1 MLLFHETQIFTS
13 YLLVVDYLL
22 YLLST
27 IPLTMYNICICIDTV
42 GHKIQSAKLK
52 KKMRFIIKLRTF
64 TCQYKIIEFIR
75 YIKVFPKEMTK
86 IKCA

>member
-52 KKMRFIIKLRTF
+52 KKCVLL
-64 TCQYKIIEFIR
+64 
-75 YIKVFPKEMTK
+75 
-86 IKCA
+86 

>member
-1 MLLFHETQIFTS
+1 MLLFHEIQIFTS

-27 IPLTMYNICICIDTV
+27 MPLIMYTICICINIV
-42 GHKIQSAKLK
+42 GQRIQSAKLK
-52 KKMRFIIKLRTF
+52 KRKMHFIIELRTV

-86 IKCA
+86 I

>member
-42 GHKIQSAKLK
+42 DHKIQSAKLK
-52 KKMRFIIKLRTF
+52 KKCVLL
-64 TCQYKIIEFIR
+64 
-75 YIKVFPKEMTK
+75 
-86 IKCA
+86 